1 MAKRKI
7 IHTMETVKTSVDE
20 KNWEDGLTTDLTI
33 DTLVQPEGETAY
45 VTFSGGSKYSYYEI
59 SELLKT
65 MDMVED
71 GLSGV

>member
-33 DTLVQPEGETAY
+33 DTLVQPEGETAC
-45 VTFSGGSKYSYYEI
+45 VTLSDGKKYSYYEI